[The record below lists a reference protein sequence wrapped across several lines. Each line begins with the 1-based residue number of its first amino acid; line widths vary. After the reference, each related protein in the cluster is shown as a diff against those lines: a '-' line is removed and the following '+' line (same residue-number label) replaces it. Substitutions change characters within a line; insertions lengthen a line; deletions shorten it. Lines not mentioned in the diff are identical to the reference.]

1 MGLIEFAKNVGR
13 KLNIGDDDEKPQ
25 QRSQGQHPQNP
36 AQAKPAANQ
45 AANQRE
51 LAQAAERR
59 RETALAGVVKQMGF
73 NTEGLVVDIE
83 GDKVTLR
90 GNVVSQEEREKIVL
104 LVGNHE
110 GIGSVD
116 DQLNVKN
123 PAPEA
128 QYYEVKSGDSLSKIA
143 KQVYGDANK
152 YNQIFEANR
161 PMLKDPDEI
170 YPGQKLR
177 IPAAATAGVRA

>member
-1 MGLIEFAKNVGR
+1 MGLIEFAKSVGR
-13 KLNIGDDDEKPQ
+13 KLRIGDQDEKPQ
-25 QRSQGQHPQNP
+25 QGQTRPAVNQGAGNQQQV
-36 AQAKPAANQ
+36 AQAQ
-45 AANQRE
+45 
-51 LAQAAERR
+51 ERG
-59 RETALAGVVKQMGF
+59 RETALASVVKQMGF

-90 GNVVSQEEREKIVL
+90 GRVTSQEEREKIVL

-116 DQLNVKN
+116 DQLTVSN

-128 QYYEVKSGDSLSKIA
+128 QYYEVKSGDTLSKIA
-143 KQVYGDANK
+143 KQFYGDANK
-152 YNQIFEANR
+152 YNQIFEANK
-161 PMLKDPDEI
+161 PMLKDADEI

-177 IPAAATAGVRA
+177 IPAEATASTGARA

>member
-13 KLNIGDDDEKPQ
+13 KLRIGDQDEKPQ
-25 QRSQGQHPQNP
+25 QGQARPAVNQGATKQQQV
-36 AQAKPAANQ
+36 AQAK
-45 AANQRE
+45 
-51 LAQAAERR
+51 ERG
-59 RETALAGVVKQMGF
+59 RETALASVVKQMGF

-83 GDKVTLR
+83 GEKVTLR

-110 GIGSVD
+110 GISSVD

-128 QYYEVKSGDSLSKIA
+128 QYYEVKSGDTLSKIA
-143 KQVYGDANK
+143 KTHYGEAGK
-152 YNQIFEANR
+152 YPQIFEANK
-161 PMLKDPDEI
+161 PMLKDPDKI
-170 YPGQKLR
+170 YPGQVLR
-177 IPAAATAGVRA
+177 IPPE

>member
-13 KLNIGDDDEKPQ
+13 KLRIGDQDEKPQ
-25 QRSQGQHPQNP
+25 QGQTRPAVNQGAGNQQQV
-36 AQAKPAANQ
+36 AQAQ
-45 AANQRE
+45 
-51 LAQAAERR
+51 ERG

-73 NTEGLVVDIE
+73 NTESLVVDIE

-128 QYYEVKSGDSLSKIA
+128 QYYEVKSGDTLSKIS
-143 KQVYGDANK
+143 KQFYGDANK
-152 YNQIFEANR
+152 YHQIFEANK

-177 IPAAATAGVRA
+177 IPAGATASTGTAQA

>member
-1 MGLIEFAKNVGR
+1 MGLIEFAKSVGR
-13 KLNIGDDDEKPQ
+13 KLNIGDDDDKPQ
-25 QRSQGQHPQNP
+25 QPA
-36 AQAKPAANQ
+36 AQAKPAATPAPNQ
-45 AANQRE
+45 QE
-51 LAQAAERR
+51 LAQA
-59 RETALAGVVKQMGF
+59 REKKREIALANVVKQMGF
-73 NTEGLVVDIE
+73 NTESLVVDIE

-90 GNVVSQEEREKIVL
+90 GNAVSQEEREKIVL

-116 DQLNVKN
+116 DQLNVKT

-128 QYYEVKSGDSLSKIA
+128 QYYEVKSGDTLSKIS
-143 KQVYGDANK
+143 KQFYGDANK
-152 YNQIFEANR
+152 YHQIFEANR

-177 IPAAATAGVRA
+177 IPAAAA

>member
-1 MGLIEFAKNVGR
+1 MGLISFVKNVGR
-13 KLNIGDDDEKPQ
+13 KLKIGDQDEKPQ
-25 QRSQGQHPQNP
+25 QGQTRPAVNQGAGNQQQV
-36 AQAKPAANQ
+36 AQAQ
-45 AANQRE
+45 
-51 LAQAAERR
+51 ERG
-59 RETALAGVVKQMGF
+59 RETALASVVKQMGF

-110 GIGSVD
+110 GIGAVD

-128 QYYEVKSGDSLSKIA
+128 QYYEVKSGDTLSKIS
-143 KQVYGDANK
+143 KEFYGDANK

-177 IPAAATAGVRA
+177 IPAAATANTGTARA

>member
-1 MGLIEFAKNVGR
+1 MGLIEFVKNVGR
-13 KLNIGDDDEKPQ
+13 KLKIGDQDEKPQ
-25 QRSQGQHPQNP
+25 QGQTRPAVDQGANQQQV
-36 AQAKPAANQ
+36 AQAQ
-45 AANQRE
+45 
-51 LAQAAERR
+51 ERG
-59 RETALAGVVKQMGF
+59 RETALASLVKQMGF

-128 QYYEVKSGDSLSKIA
+128 QYYEVKS
-143 KQVYGDANK
+143 
-152 YNQIFEANR
+152 
-161 PMLKDPDEI
+161 
-170 YPGQKLR
+170 
-177 IPAAATAGVRA
+177 

>member
-1 MGLIEFAKNVGR
+1 MGLIEFAKSVGR
-13 KLNIGDDDEKPQ
+13 KLNIGDDDDKPKQ
-25 QRSQGQHPQNP
+25 QSQP
-36 AQAKPAANQ
+36 AQAKPAANP
-45 AANQRE
+45 APNQQE
-51 LAQAAERR
+51 LAQA
-59 RETALAGVVKQMGF
+59 REKKREIALANVVKQMGF

-90 GNVVSQEEREKIVL
+90 GNAASQEEREKIVL

-116 DQLNVKN
+116 DQLNVKT

-128 QYYEVKSGDSLSKIA
+128 QYYEVKSGDTLSKIS
-143 KQVYGDANK
+143 KQFYGDANK

-161 PMLKDPDEI
+161 PMLKDADEI

-177 IPAAATAGVRA
+177 IPAAS